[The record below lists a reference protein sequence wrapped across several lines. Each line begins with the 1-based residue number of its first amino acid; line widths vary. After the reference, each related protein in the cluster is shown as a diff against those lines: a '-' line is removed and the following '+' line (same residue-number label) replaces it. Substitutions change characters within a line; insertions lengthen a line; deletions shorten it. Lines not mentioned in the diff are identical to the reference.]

1 LNRQSQQVPKKVY
14 FSVTDRQPHLDFS
27 SRCNRLLSSSSK
39 IGDKEFFKPKLKTLE
54 VALVPDELG
63 LKILNFVLNQEKKIC
78 AIASVTLASP
88 DAWKVRTFGQVS
100 VHLTQNVDELA
111 LTTFLRLSKTRKSG

>member
-1 LNRQSQQVPKKVY
+1 M
-14 FSVTDRQPHLDFS
+14 
-27 SRCNRLLSSSSK
+27 
-39 IGDKEFFKPKLKTLE
+39 KLKTLE

-63 LKILNFVLNQEKKIC
+63 LKVLNFVLNQEKKIC
-78 AIASVTLASP
+78 AIASVTLASL
-88 DAWKVRTFGQVS
+88 DAWKMRTFGQVS